1 MKTRRDFLQLTSMGI
16 MSTCLPENFNF
27 LGLNPKKKMSVQL
40 YTIRDHIAKD
50 FTGSI
55 KKISDLGFEYV
66 ETAFWP
72 KGISLNQAAAVLSEN
87 NLKIS
92 SCHIELPLGEYQ
104 KTFLETAK
112 VFNCKNM
119 IWHGWPEDKRYSSLE
134 GTRELIKVYNNANKF
149 AKANGLSFGL
159 HNHWW
164 EFRNKVDGKFVY
176 EVLLEELDKDIFF
189 EIDIYWVKV
198 AGHRPDKIIK
208 QFGDRVKLMHIKDG
222 PAEFNQ
228 NLISDNP
235 DPMTPL
241 GKGTQNLPAIFES
254 APAGCEWFVLEMDS
268 SAIDVYDAL
277 KQSIEYMKPHISISK
292 KQNK

>member
-16 MSTCLPENFNF
+16 MGTCLPENFNF
-27 LGLNPKKKMSVQL
+27 LGLSQKKKMSVQL

-50 FTGSI
+50 FKGAI
-55 KKISDLGFEYV
+55 KKLSELGFENV

-72 KGISLNQAAAVLSEN
+72 KGISLNQAAAVLNEN
-87 NLKIS
+87 NLKVS
-92 SCHIELPLGEYQ
+92 SCHIELPIGEYQ

-119 IWHGWPEDKRYSSLE
+119 IWHGWPEDKLYSSIE
-134 GTRELIKVYNNANKF
+134 GTRELAKIYNNANKF

-198 AGHRPDKIIK
+198 AGHQPDKIIK

-254 APAGCEWFVLEMDS
+254 APAGCEWFVLEMDT

-277 KQSIEYMKPHISISK
+277 KQSIEYMKLVTSY
-292 KQNK
+292 